1 MRNSQILDYDGPDG
15 EKYKPLDRTPT
26 KRLIEA
32 AQKTNDPL
40 DELCVRVP
48 LSTGLRVGEFVHLKP
63 KHVGRNYSDE
73 FEKVTWY
80 VEIPPFETCI
90 GGAGETGQGNTAG
103 GDLHNSKGQP
113 CYSCRTRNVK
123 DKDWLTEKQKQE
135 PGFSPKNETSI
146 EKYQWFLPGRHELGK
161 KLKSILEA
169 HGQFPIQPKS
179 VNTRIRKVA
188 RKAGLEDVRSTNGS
202 GRLNLSA
209 HALRHTYGCKLGAHG
224 EFNVNSIMTFMR
236 HATPAMAIWYSDQWG
251 ERRRAKIAEF
261 EDEFS

>member
-1 MRNSQILDYDGPDG
+1 MRNSQIPDYDGPDK

-26 KRLIEA
+26 KRLIRT
-32 AQKTNDPL
+32 AQETDDPL

-48 LSTGLRVGEFVHLKP
+48 LSTGLRVGELVHLKP
-63 KHVGRNYSDE
+63 KYVGRSYSDRFKE
-73 FEKVTWY
+73 VTWY

-90 GGAGETGQGNTAG
+90 GGVGETGKGNTTG

-113 CYSCRTRNVK
+113 CYGCRTRKVK
-123 DKDWLTEKQKQE
+123 NKDWLTEKQKQQ
-135 PGFSPKNETSI
+135 PGFSPKNKNSI
-146 EKYQWFLPGRHELGK
+146 EEYQWFLPGRHELGK

-188 RKAGLEDVRSTNGS
+188 RKAGLEDVRSKNES
-202 GRLNLSA
+202 GKLKLTA
-209 HALRHTYGCKLGAHG
+209 HALRHTYGCKLGADSA
-224 EFNVNSIMTFMR
+224 FNPNSIMTFMR
-236 HATPAMAIWYSDQWG
+236 HGTIAMAIWYSDQWG